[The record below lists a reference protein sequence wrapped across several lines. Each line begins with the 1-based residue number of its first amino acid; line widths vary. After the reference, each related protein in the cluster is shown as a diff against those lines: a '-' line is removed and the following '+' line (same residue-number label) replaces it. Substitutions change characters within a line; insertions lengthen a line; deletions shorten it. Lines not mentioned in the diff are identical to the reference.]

1 MIHLLPRLTRS
12 KYCPRILYCS
22 LILSII
28 SLLLIQ
34 IQAFPGASSAGK
46 EIRPYVAVVSPAQGN
61 QQTQQ
66 LDPGRPIERGLESG
80 ESHYYAY
87 QLTLAVGQY
96 AKLVV
101 YQRGIDVVVKVFGPD
116 GKQTSQ
122 FDSEFRV
129 QGQETV
135 ELVAEEAGSY
145 RLDISAK
152 YKNAAAGRY
161 EIRLLELRSATE
173 NDRALYEASKLN
185 AERARLDNAGKYDE
199 ARPLGERVV
208 QIRERVLG
216 PEHPDVAAALNSLA
230 FLYFIK
236 ADYVKA
242 ETLYQR
248 ALAIGEKA
256 LAPEHPSLAIYLEN
270 LANIYSYY
278 KSEDFDKA
286 EQLYQRALAI
296 RKKSLGEEHPLVF
309 FSLNNLATL
318 YQLRGDYV
326 KAEPLYRQA
335 LTLAEKLLGAEH
347 PDVAK
352 PLNNLA
358 FLYYQLAYYRLAS
371 AEEQALYYDK
381 AEPLYQ
387 RALAIKEKVLG
398 PEHPDVASS
407 LYSLASLYVERGDYT
422 KAEQFFQRALAIR
435 EKVLGPEHPD
445 VAFTLKGL
453 AVLRVRKGDYTNAE
467 PLYQR
472 ALAIMEKTL
481 AADSQPICDLLYNLG
496 ALYAAKGD
504 IAQAIAFASRAN
516 AGAERN
522 LTLNLAKGSENQ
534 KNDYLSLALYLTDLT
549 LTLQSQIAPNDPQ
562 ALDLGVTTLLCR
574 KGRAL
579 DAMTDTIATLRRSA
593 TREDQELFNKL
604 AEARS
609 QLASLKLKDSNAG
622 PPDIYRARVKTLE
635 DEVDKL
641 EAQLSSRSEKFR
653 AQTQPVTMNA
663 VQAALPSGSSL
674 VEFAYF
680 TPRDPRT
687 QKRGSSRYLAY
698 VLSVQGRPK
707 WVDLGEAAKIDRAVD
722 VWREALR
729 DPNRTDVKL
738 LARTVDEKV
747 MRPVRSLLGET
758 RRLLIAP
765 DSKLNL
771 IPFAALVDEQNQY
784 LIERYSISYLTSGR
798 DLLRLQSQEPSRGGA
813 LVVANPDF
821 GRFATIAMRTDRGSG
836 RASAQ
841 LDPTQIFFQP
851 LPGTED
857 EALAIKALL
866 PKASVL
872 RREQATETALKQV
885 SGPRILHVATH
896 GFFLDNQT
904 AAPIENDPLGIGSS
918 GTTAVLASGEANP
931 YTVQFEATPEF
942 EAAQERVK
950 GFRTRGLNAYIVK
963 SEVKGKGSFY
973 RVRAGN
979 FRTQAE
985 AQKYG
990 ADMQEKGVVSDY
1002 FVTRYEPP
1010 QRGLMEQSLSVNEPL
1025 SNLRLSKFAT
1035 KVEDPLLRSGL
1046 ALAGA
1051 NQGKSGDDDG
1061 VLTALE
1067 AAYLDLF
1074 GTKLVVLSACDTGVG
1089 EVKNGEG
1096 VQGLRRAFVLAG
1108 SESQVMSLW
1117 PVSDEST
1124 KDLMVPYYK
1133 ALQQGEGRSE
1143 GLRQVQ
1149 LRMLRGRK
1157 DQRHPFYWAAFIQ
1170 SGEWANLDGQR

>member
-1 MIHLLPRLTRS
+1 MIHPLPRSTQS
-12 KYCPRILYCS
+12 KYRSWIICYCRFV
-22 LILSII
+22 LSII

-34 IQAFPGASSAGK
+34 VQASPDAPYSSKGIKPYAAG
-46 EIRPYVAVVSPAQGN
+46 VSLAQEN
-61 QQTQQ
+61 QQTRQ
-66 LDPGRPIERGLESG
+66 LEPGKAIERRLDGG

-87 QLTLAVGQY
+87 QLTLASGQY

-101 YQRGIDVVVKVFGPD
+101 EQRGIDVLVKLLGPN
-116 GKQTSQ
+116 GKQITQ
-122 FDSEFRV
+122 FDSEFRL
-129 QGQETV
+129 QGQETA
-135 ELVAEEAGSY
+135 ELVAEEAGIY
-145 RLDISAK
+145 RLDVVGK

-161 EIRLLELRSATE
+161 EIQLLELRVATE
-173 NDRALYEASKLN
+173 NDRALHEAFKLN
-185 AERARLDNAGKYDE
+185 TERARLFSAGKYDE
-199 ARPLGERVV
+199 ALPLAERVLE
-208 QIRERVLG
+208 IRERVLG
-216 PEHPDVAAALNSLA
+216 PEHPDVAAALNSLGGI
-230 FLYFIK
+230 YFFK
-236 ADYVKA
+236 GDYGKA
-242 ETLYQR
+242 EPLYRR

-256 LAPEHPSLAIYLEN
+256 LPPEHPALSIYLEN
-270 LANIYSYY
+270 LANLYFFFVR
-278 KSEDFDKA
+278 EDFERA
-286 EQLYQRALAI
+286 EQLHQRALDI
-296 RKKSLGEEHPLVF
+296 RKKSLGPEHPLVF

-318 YQLRGDYV
+318 YQLRGDYI
-326 KAEPLYRQA
+326 KAEPLYQQA
-335 LTLAEKLLGAEH
+335 LALAEKLLGPEH

-352 PLNNLA
+352 TLNNLGSVYSN
-358 FLYYQLAYYRLAS
+358 YYKLAL
-371 AEEQALYYDK
+371 AEEQSLYYDK
-381 AEPLYQ
+381 AETLYQ
-387 RALAIKEKVLG
+387 RALVINEKVLG
-398 PEHPDVASS
+398 PEHPEFANS
-407 LYSLASLYVERGDYT
+407 LYTLANLYTERGDYA
-422 KAEQFFQRALAIR
+422 KAEQFFQRALVIR
-435 EKVLGPEHPD
+435 EKVLGPGHPD
-445 VAFTLKGL
+445 IAFTLKGL
-453 AVLRVRKGDYTNAE
+453 AVLRVRRGDYMNAE

-472 ALAIMEKTL
+472 ALTIMEKTL
-481 AADSQPICDLLYNLG
+481 PTDSQPICDLLYKLG
-496 ALYAAKGD
+496 TLYAAKGD
-504 IAQAIAFASRAN
+504 IAQAITFVSRAN

-522 LTLNLAKGSENQ
+522 LAYNLASGSEDR
-534 KNDYLSLALYLTDLT
+534 KNNYLSLALYLTDLT
-549 LTLQSQIAPNDPQ
+549 LTLQSQIAPNEPQ
-562 ALDLGVTTLLCR
+562 ALDLAFTTLLRR
-574 KGRAL
+574 KARAL
-579 DAMTDTIATLRRSA
+579 DAMTDTIATLRRRA
-593 TREDQELFNKL
+593 TPEDQALFKRL
-604 AEARS
+604 SEARA
-609 QLASLKLKDSNAG
+609 QLASLKLKDSGADTSG
-622 PPDIYRARVKTLE
+622 IYQARVK
-635 DEVDKL
+635 KL
-641 EAQLSSRSEKFR
+641 EEDVDELEGELSSRSDYFR
-653 AQTQPVTMNA
+653 AQRQPVILAA
-663 VQAALPSGSSL
+663 VQAVLPSGSAL
-674 VEFAYF
+674 VEFSYF
-680 TPRDPRT
+680 TPVDPRT
-687 QKRGSSRYLAY
+687 EKRGASRYLAY
-698 VLSVQGRPK
+698 VLTTQGQPK

-784 LIERYSISYLTSGR
+784 LIDRYSISYLTCGR
-798 DLLRLQSQEPSRGGA
+798 DLLRLQSQEPSKGGA

-885 SGPRILHVATH
+885 SGPRILHIATH
-896 GFFLDNQT
+896 GFFLDNQA

-942 EAAQERVK
+942 EAAQEKVK

-990 ADMQEKGVVSDY
+990 ADMQEKGVVSDF

-1010 QRGLMEQSLSVNEPL
+1010 QRGLMEQSSSVNEPL

-1067 AAYLDLF
+1067 AAYLDLL